1 MACTND
7 KRRLQRDAKPV
18 ENTLIDGLTFV
29 LAPKNRSHVLKTIME
44 HLKISD
50 RSLAEEGYT
59 ALLRDFEPKPY
70 PSIEGLRNLQRPMQL
85 QNPAARPHQAGRA
98 YRHIVDPQ
106 LGRERFYRPAKQELQ
121 GKINA
126 DTEASP

>member
-50 RSLAEEGYT
+50 SSLAEEGYT

-70 PSIEGLRNLQRPMQL
+70 PSIEGLRNLQRLMQL
-85 QNPAARPHQAGRA
+85 QNARLANIKPEELIDTSLIRKLDESGF
-98 YRHIVDPQ
+98 IDQ
-106 LGRERFYRPAKQELQ
+106 LNRSYKER
-121 GKINA
+121 
-126 DTEASP
+126 